1 VGTLKNIPFAT
12 QEEGRK
18 VPLDATTKYAVLIE
32 GKLHSWNK
40 DTITVQ
46 EIRELGGLPAN
57 CPVVEENLQR
67 SAQRSLD
74 EDAVHQPPRLEEGK
88 DLTKKVNFKR
98 G

>member
-1 VGTLKNIPFAT
+1 VVTLNNIQPQP
-12 QEEGRK
+12 QEQGRR
-18 VPLDATTKYAVLIE
+18 VPLDATTEYAVLIE
-32 GKLHSWNK
+32 GKLHPWNQK
-40 DTITVQ
+40 TIMVQ

-57 CPVVEENLQR
+57 CPVIEENLQS

-74 EDAVHQPPRLEEGK
+74 EDDVHQPPRLEEGK